1 MINDIEDITLWKK
14 HVDFKNKDSN
24 TAIHFIKE
32 IININP
38 TNLSDYNKVFKRL
51 SSKYK
56 FMPSKSL
63 LSKTYQNLLEKKE
76 IKRNLYLEKF
86 TRNKQIRSNS
96 GIIVVT
102 LVMKP
107 DKFSCPFD
115 CYMCPDER
123 IVNGANV
130 DMPRSYLSTEP
141 AEMRAQEVDFDPVL
155 QFNSRMDTLKSNNH
169 ELDKVEII
177 ILGGTFSTY
186 PRDYQ
191 KEFIRDIF
199 YAANTYFGIK
209 RERETLLNEQK
220 INENSKC
227 HIVGLSLE
235 TRPDQINKYEIKRFR
250 EYGATRIQL
259 GVQHTEDH
267 LLDKINRKHSS
278 DKSIQAIK
286 QLKNVGF
293 KIEIHIM
300 PDLPDATPEIDILMM
315 DKIFKT
321 EHYQPDY
328 IKIYPCLD
336 VKFTK
341 IREWKKNGIWKPYAE
356 KNNGKELFKVLIYAL
371 KIIPYWM
378 REGRVQRDFP
388 LEHKNNNF
396 IGFTSNNIK
405 TNLYQL
411 MINELKKENIECK
424 SIRNREVKNK
434 LDKII
439 DYKLFIEKYN
449 ASEGVEY
456 FISYETKDRKIL
468 YGFIRLRF
476 NSIKRNI
483 YSILEDSSIIRELH
497 VYGSLI
503 PVDKLNNNSIQHFG
517 FGKKLLRFAENFSY
531 ENGYKRISI
540 ISAVGTRNYYRKF
553 GYQLIDTYMTKDL
566 NLRNYL
572 YNYLLH
578 SSSNYILIIIILT
591 LLLILFN
598 YYYLIIIYTFFYIF
612 N

>member
-1 MINDIEDITLWKK
+1 MVYNIKDIEEIGLWKK
-14 HVDFKNKDSN
+14 NINFKDKDVNK
-24 TAIHFIKE
+24 AINFIKE
-32 IININP
+32 VIRINP
-38 TNLSDYNKVFKRL
+38 INLRDYEKVLKKL

-63 LSKTYQNLLEKKE
+63 LSKTYQILLENKKIE
-76 IKRNLYLEKF
+76 RNLNLEKF

-123 IVNGANV
+123 IDNGAKV

-155 QFNSRMDTLKSNNH
+155 QFINRMDTLKYNNH
-169 ELDKVEII
+169 ELDKVEVI

-199 YAANTYFGIK
+199 YAANTYFEDK
-209 RERETLLNEQK
+209 RERETLLNEQY
-220 INENSKC
+220 INESSKC

-235 TRPDQINKYEIKRFR
+235 TRPDQINKSEIKRFR
-250 EYGATRIQL
+250 EYGATKIQL

-278 DKSIQAIK
+278 HTSIQAIK
-286 QLKNVGF
+286 QLKTVGF

-321 EHYQPDY
+321 ELYQPDY

-356 KNNGKELFKVLIYAL
+356 ENSGNELFRVLIYAL
-371 KIIPYWM
+371 KSIPYWM
-378 REGRVQRDFP
+378 REGRIQRDFP

-396 IGFTSNNIK
+396 IGFVSKNIK

-411 MINELKKENIECK
+411 MINQLKKENIECR

-434 LDKII
+434 LDTITN
-439 DYKLFIEKYN
+439 YKLFIEKYN
-449 ASEGVEY
+449 ASEGIEY

-468 YGFIRLRF
+468 YGFLRLRF
-476 NSIKRNI
+476 NNLHSNI
-483 YSILEDSSIIRELH
+483 YHILENSSIIRELH
-497 VYGSLI
+497 IYGSLI
-503 PVDKLNNNSIQHFG
+503 PVDKSYNSGVQHFG
-517 FGKKLLRFAENFSY
+517 FGKKLLKFAEYLSY
-531 ENGYKRISI
+531 KNGYRKIAV
-540 ISAVGTRNYYRKF
+540 ISAVGTRDYYRKF
-553 GYQLIDTYMTKDL
+553 NYNLIDTYMVKDL
-566 NLRNYL
+566 NFINYI
-572 YNYLLH
+572 YNYAIDFIF
-578 SSSNYILIIIILT
+578 ILIPIIIILVYLNNK
-591 LLLILFN
+591 LL
-598 YYYLIIIYTFFYIF
+598 
-612 N
+612 